1 MPVGSSFMCMIP
13 QMNAVDA
20 DVKPMTGTQLVSL
33 DKIPPGTS
41 VVVRKLECGR
51 ELATR
56 LAALGLSIGSQVK
69 VLQNHAHGPLLV
81 LVRDTR
87 IALGRGQALKIL
99 VEEPEGE
106 E

>member
-1 MPVGSSFMCMIP
+1 MPVGSPYMCMIP
-13 QMNAVDA
+13 QMNAGDV
-20 DVKPMTGTQLVSL
+20 DVKLMTGPQLVSL

-56 LAALGLSIGSQVK
+56 LAALGLSIESQVK
-69 VLQNHAHGPLLV
+69 VLQNRSHGPLLV

-87 IALGRGQALKIL
+87 IALGRSQSLKIL
-99 VEEPEGE
+99 VEKPGDE
-106 E
+106 

>member
-1 MPVGSSFMCMIP
+1 
-13 QMNAVDA
+13 MNAINV
-20 DVKPMTGTQLVSL
+20 DVKLMTGPQLVSL
-33 DKIPPGTS
+33 NKIPPGTS
-41 VVVRKLECGR
+41 VIVRKLECGR

-56 LAALGLSIGSQVK
+56 LAALGLSIESQVK
-69 VLQNHAHGPLLV
+69 VLQNRSHGPLLV

-106 E
+106 

>member
-1 MPVGSSFMCMIP
+1 
-13 QMNAVDA
+13 
-20 DVKPMTGTQLVSL
+20 MTGPQLVSL
-33 DKIPPGTS
+33 DKIPPGTT
-41 VVVRKLECGR
+41 VVVRRLGGGR

-69 VLQNHAHGPLLV
+69 ILQNRAHGPLLV

-99 VEEPEGE
+99 VEELSGE
-106 E
+106 